1 MNYQADNNGF
11 YGQYGGAYVPEIL
24 FKAVENLRMPL
35 TWNANVPNVERMRM
49 LGATVVPV
57 RSGNMTLK
65 DATNASALSTNTPTA
80 SSTWCRRL
88 LQRGLSRNN
97 N

>member
-35 TWNANVPNVERMRM
+35 TWNANVPTSNVCVCSAQRSF
-49 LGATVVPV
+49 LSAPAT
-57 RSGNMTLK
+57 
-65 DATNASALSTNTPTA
+65 
-80 SSTWCRRL
+80 
-88 LQRGLSRNN
+88 
-97 N
+97 